1 MLIKK
6 ARMEEDSDEEKK
18 EVERA
23 DINIIR
29 NIINDFESHQTLAR
43 RKSDT
48 PQEQLKLLK
57 NIGKRCKVHHSKVRI
72 HVQQSKW
79 AERFSWPHHLRY
91 KK

>member
-6 ARMEEDSDEEKK
+6 SRMEEDADEEGKK
-18 EVERA
+18 VERD
-23 DINIIR
+23 DINIIK
-29 NIINDFESHQTLAR
+29 NIINDFESHQALAR

-72 HVQQSKW
+72 RVQLIS
-79 AERFSWPHHLRY
+79 
-91 KK
+91 

>member
-6 ARMEEDSDEEKK
+6 ARMEEDSDEERK

-29 NIINDFESHQTLAR
+29 NIINDFESHQGLAR

-72 HVQQSKW
+72 RIQKSKW
-79 AERFSWPHHLRY
+79 PEHISWPHQLCY